1 MIRCELEQGGEEF
14 LRRPESHL
22 VQSKSQ
28 KTPSPMDY
36 ARNQN
41 PVKIGMV
48 AGKAAFS
55 ALIRINFLIIT
66 IF

>member
-1 MIRCELEQGGEEF
+1 MNENRAAKSFFAALKAIWDNQKARKH
-14 LRRPESHL
+14 RP
-22 VQSKSQ
+22 QWI
-28 KTPSPMDY
+28 
-36 ARNQN
+36 
-41 PVKIGMV
+41 KIGMV